1 MRYNRKVKEESK
13 MDKQFGTIIVD
24 GKIVDLDKTSIDELK
39 KLESK
44 LEKDI
49 EKIKKEIDSLLK

>member
-1 MRYNRKVKEESK
+1 

-49 EKIKKEIDSLLK
+49 KKKKKEIDSLLK

>member
-1 MRYNRKVKEESK
+1 
-13 MDKQFGTIIVD
+13 MDEQFGTIIVD

>member
-1 MRYNRKVKEESK
+1 
-13 MDKQFGTIIVD
+13 MDEQFGTIIVD

-49 EKIKKEIDSLLK
+49 EKVKKEIDSLLK

>member
-1 MRYNRKVKEESK
+1 
-13 MDKQFGTIIVD
+13 MDEQFGTIIVD

-49 EKIKKEIDSLLK
+49 EKIKKEKENLIK

>member
-1 MRYNRKVKEESK
+1 

-49 EKIKKEIDSLLK
+49 EKLK

>member
-1 MRYNRKVKEESK
+1 
-13 MDKQFGTIIVD
+13 MDEKHGTIIID

-39 KLESK
+39 KIESK

-49 EKIKKEIDSLLK
+49 EEIRKEIDNLLK

>member
-1 MRYNRKVKEESK
+1 

>member
-1 MRYNRKVKEESK
+1 

-39 KLESK
+39 KLE
-44 LEKDI
+44 KDI

>member
-1 MRYNRKVKEESK
+1 M
-13 MDKQFGTIIVD
+13 D